1 MEVNYLGSV
10 YPTRAVITTM
20 KERRMGR
27 IMFVSSQAGQIG
39 LFGYTAYSPSKFALR
54 GLAESLQMEVQY
66 ERWEVFVWK
75 YFQFKYCEKDSEF
88 HTKLLTTIKA
98 NKLICKYFLTADKA
112 IQHLCNCGVP
122 SWHWHSRTGWGEQDK
137 GKHLFKTV

>member
-54 GLAESLQMEVQY
+54 GLAEALQMEVCVCVMLAQY
-66 ERWEVFVWK
+66 LPH
-75 YFQFKYCEKDSEF
+75 YSPL
-88 HTKLLTTIKA
+88 KLW
-98 NKLICKYFLTADKA
+98 F
-112 IQHLCNCGVP
+112 
-122 SWHWHSRTGWGEQDK
+122 
-137 GKHLFKTV
+137 